1 MRTEDYMIPYLMDKS
16 LTRSEFIYKVRVR
29 QKLLRA
35 TIVGW
40 FLKSY
45 AIIVLDLSKWE
56 TVGLMSKSI
65 TIIGKT

>member
-1 MRTEDYMIPYLMDKS
+1 MITYLMDKS
-16 LTRSEFIYKVRVR
+16 LRRLEFIYKVRVR

-35 TIVGW
+35 TIASQ

-65 TIIGKT
+65 TIIGET